1 MDSTTK
7 IIIALV
13 GLSILTASIT
23 MFGALKL
30 IRTNKAE
37 LNKRKQI
44 LTNGIDA
51 RATIN
56 SIRQTNSRL
65 DEQPVVLLD
74 LTLTKENG
82 EIVNA
87 VIRTAIPVVHIPDF
101 QKGNQIE
108 VKYMVQDNQLL
119 IEPVGSYLP

>member
-1 MDSTTK
+1 
-7 IIIALV
+7 
-13 GLSILTASIT
+13 
-23 MFGALKL
+23 
-30 IRTNKAE
+30 
-37 LNKRKQI
+37 
-44 LTNGIDA
+44 
-51 RATIN
+51 
-56 SIRQTNSRL
+56 TNSRL

>member
-1 MDSTTK
+1 MDTTAK

-13 GLSILTASIT
+13 VLSILTASIT
-23 MFGALKL
+23 MVRAMKL
-30 IRTNKAE
+30 IRSNKAE

-101 QKGNQIE
+101 QKGKRQSAA
-108 VKYMVQDNQLL
+108 
-119 IEPVGSYLP
+119 G